1 MLMILLAPDTYLWL
15 MAALLAV
22 VTLLAWLLLRRKRK
36 RWLRLLVLAFL
47 LSAWYIF
54 LYGTFVGVDQLEV
67 RHEEFCSKDL
77 PANFDG

>member
-1 MLMILLAPDTYLWL
+1 MNMLMILLAPDTYLWL

-67 RHEEFCSKDL
+67 RHEEFC
-77 PANFDG
+77 